1 MNPVLIVVIIVLA
14 LLGIKG
20 AFKGLFKILF
30 SIVTLIACILIA
42 GVIAVPV
49 ANGLKANTGMYEGID
64 GFVYDTVKDNKNL
77 NNKIIQYGQ
86 RTDVSLG
93 TTFTGMLFCDDQ
105 YLICH
110 VGDTRAYYIG
120 IRIPSDFIVGYGL
133 DYDEMGRAYR
143 NIYKIIDN

>member
-42 GVIAVPV
+42 GFITVPV
-49 ANGLKANTGMYEGID
+49 ANGLKANTGMYDGID

-93 TTFTGMLFCDDQ
+93 TTFTQKLFSDDQ
-105 YLICH
+105 
-110 VGDTRAYYIG
+110 
-120 IRIPSDFIVGYGL
+120 
-133 DYDEMGRAYR
+133 
-143 NIYKIIDN
+143 